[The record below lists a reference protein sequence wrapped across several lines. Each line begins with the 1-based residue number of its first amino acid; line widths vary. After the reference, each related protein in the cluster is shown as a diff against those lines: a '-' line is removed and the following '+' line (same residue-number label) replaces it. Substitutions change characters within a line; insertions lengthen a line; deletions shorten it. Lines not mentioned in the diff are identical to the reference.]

1 MISNKSSI
9 LKMLKIFK
17 NDLAKLEVA
26 IGKED
31 SNFLY
36 NLFSKTRKIRKRI
49 TK

>member
-1 MISNKSSI
+1 MLSNKSSI

-17 NDLAKLEVA
+17 NDLSKLEEA
-26 IGKED
+26 IKKQD
-31 SNFLY
+31 SKFLL